1 VPFQFAK
8 LVRHNISKRAISRR
22 AFRSLILL
30 GMLGVLMLPV
40 VHTAPSQDTTNF
52 PTIGVIHR
60 HASELDAILPTEA
73 KIEVIASGFDWSEGP
88 VWVPED
94 GGYLLF
100 SDIPRNSIYKWKE
113 KEGISLWMKPSGYTG
128 VADYGR
134 EPGSNGLTLDN
145 QGRLT
150 LCEHGDRRIARLE
163 PNGGKRTLADSYQG
177 KRLNSP
183 NDLVYKSDGVLY
195 FTDPIYGLPQR
206 ENDPMRELDYCGV
219 FRLGAEGGLTLL
231 TDKMTR
237 PNGIAFSPDESVL
250 YVSNSDPAHAVWMRY
265 SVNADGTI
273 GEGSILYDATSMVG
287 KNPGLPDGFK
297 VDRDGNLWATGPGGV
312 YVISP
317 EGKLLGR
324 LETGEATSNIAWGN
338 DGSVLYI
345 TSDMYICRVQTST
358 KGAGW

>member
-1 VPFQFAK
+1 MLRMHRLP
-8 LVRHNISKRAISRR
+8 RER
-22 AFRSLILL
+22 AFRSLRLL

-40 VHTAPSQDTTNF
+40 VQTTPSQDTTNF
-52 PTIGVIHR
+52 PTIGTIHR
-60 HASELDAILPTEA
+60 FDAELDAILPA
-73 KIEVIASGFDWSEGP
+73 DARIEVIASGFDWSEGP
-88 VWVPED
+88 VWVAED

-134 EPGSNGLTLDN
+134 EPGSNGLTFDK

-150 LCEHGDRRIARLE
+150 LCEHGDRRIARVE
-163 PNGGKRTLADSYQG
+163 ANGGKRTLADHYQG

-183 NDLVYKSDGVLY
+183 NDLVYKSDGTLY

-206 ENDPMRELDYCGV
+206 ENDPMRELDFCGV
-219 FRLGAEGGLTLL
+219 FRLTDDGNLTLL

-237 PNGIAFSPDESVL
+237 PNGVAFSPDERTL
-250 YVSNSDPAHAVWMRY
+250 YVSNSDPEHAVWMRY
-265 SVNADGTI
+265 PVQDD
-273 GEGSILYDATSMVG
+273 GSIGAGSMLFDATSMVG
-287 KNPGLPDGFK
+287 THPGLPDGFK

-312 YVISP
+312 YVIGP

-345 TSDMYICRVQTST
+345 TSDMYICRVQTAT